1 MNPAGRPRRFDI
13 AAILLHALRAQVRTM
28 RLLLDRFA
36 LFYPMRIVGTT
47 FMVIVATLY
56 ALHLD
61 RFGAFYYGLVLVL
74 VVYPHVVHAVAR
86 KYPQNRRAIE
96 LRTFL
101 LDSFVVGVVVHSI
114 GFGPFPTFV
123 LITVAL
129 ASALSVDGPRQSFL
143 SAAAVT
149 AGVVAYAVFFPV
161 NTAFVDT
168 VPVDIV
174 SSAFTFIYFMA
185 FAYSARNRSAL
196 LLRSEAELRE
206 RTASLEI
213 EKLRSDRLLLNL
225 LPSGLAAHMAM
236 PGGIQPA
243 RFERVVLLGIEMRH
257 FSRLLQ
263 SAPDDEALAHLM
275 HCFKAFDAIA
285 DRFGMEK
292 LKTMGDVYIAIAG
305 LPVSA
310 PDDAA
315 SGIRAA
321 WSVREFLN
329 DLAEA
334 RRAHGASA
342 LDARIAVHAGS
353 VIGGVVETSK
363 LSYDVFGDAI
373 RTLFG
378 LLHRCEDGAIV
389 VSDAA
394 RHLAGA
400 GFERPGIDAA
410 GSAAASVSHADGIR
424 SQAPSG
430 VAAQA

>member
-1 MNPAGRPRRFDI
+1 VQFDF
-13 AAILLHALRAQVRTM
+13 AAVLLHALRARVRTM
-28 RLLLDRFA
+28 KLLLDRFA

-56 ALHLD
+56 AWHFD

-74 VVYPHVVHAVAR
+74 VVYPHAVHHVAR
-86 KYPQNRRAIE
+86 KYPQNRRGIE
-96 LRTFL
+96 LRTFVF
-101 LDSFVVGVVVHSI
+101 DSFAVGVVVHSI

-143 SAAAVT
+143 SAAAVA
-149 AGVVAYAVFFPV
+149 AGILAYAVFFPV

-168 VPVDIV
+168 IAVDIV
-174 SSAFTFIYFMA
+174 SSAFTFVYFMA

-213 EKLRSDRLLLNL
+213 EKLRSDRLLFNL
-225 LPSGLAAHMAM
+225 LPSGLAAQMAV
-236 PGGIQPA
+236 PGGIRPA
-243 RFERVVLLGIEMRH
+243 RFERVVLLGIELRH
-257 FSRLLQ
+257 FTRMLQ
-263 SAPDDEALAHLM
+263 TSPEDEALAHLM

-292 LKTMGDVYIAIAG
+292 LKTMGDVYIAIGG
-305 LPVSA
+305 LPA
-310 PDDAA
+310 PAAGDAA

-321 WSVREFLN
+321 WGAREFLT
-329 DLAEA
+329 DLAES
-334 RRAHGASA
+334 RRAHGAPV

-363 LSYDVFGDAI
+363 LSYDVFGDAMK
-373 RTLFG
+373 TLFG
-378 LLHRCEDGAIV
+378 LLRGCEDGAIV

-394 RHLAGA
+394 RRLAGD
-400 GFERPGIDAA
+400 GFKRPELDPADSACAPVPPID
-410 GSAAASVSHADGIR
+410 GTR
-424 SQAPSG
+424 SQTASD
-430 VAAQA
+430 VATQA

>member
-1 MNPAGRPRRFDI
+1 MK
-13 AAILLHALRAQVRTM
+13 
-28 RLLLDRFA
+28 LLLDRFA

-56 ALHLD
+56 AWHLD
-61 RFGAFYYGLVLVL
+61 RFGPFYYGLVLVL
-74 VVYPHVVHAVAR
+74 VVYPHVIHAVAR
-86 KYPQNRRAIE
+86 KYPQKRRAIE

-101 LDSFVVGVVVHSI
+101 LDSFAVGVVVHSI

-129 ASALSVDGPRQSFL
+129 ASSLSVDGPRQSFL
-143 SAAAVT
+143 SAAAVA
-149 AGVVAYAVFFPV
+149 AGVAAYAVFFPV

-168 VPVDIV
+168 IAVDIV

-213 EKLRSDRLLLNL
+213 EKLRSDRLLFNL
-225 LPSGLAAHMAM
+225 LPSGLAAQMAI
-236 PGGIQPA
+236 PGGIRPM
-243 RFERVVLLGIEMRH
+243 RFERVVLLGIELRH

-263 SAPDDEALAHLM
+263 SSPEDQALAHLM

-285 DRFGMEK
+285 DRYGMEK
-292 LKTMGDVYIAIAG
+292 LKTMGDVYIAIGG

-310 PDDAA
+310 PGDVAA
-315 SGIRAA
+315 GIRAA
-321 WSVREFLN
+321 WSAREFLG
-329 DLAEA
+329 DLAESRLA
-334 RRAHGASA
+334 RGALV

-353 VIGGVVETSK
+353 VIGGIVETSK
-363 LSYDVFGDAI
+363 LSYDVFGDAMK
-373 RTLFG
+373 TLFG
-378 LLHRCEDGAIV
+378 MLRGCEDGALV

-394 RHLAGA
+394 RRLAGT
-400 GFERPGIDAA
+400 GVETPGLEPAHGPA
-410 GSAAASVSHADGIR
+410 VPGSRADGTTLPASSDIT
-424 SQAPSG
+424 
-430 VAAQA
+430 AQA

>member
-1 MNPAGRPRRFDI
+1 MK
-13 AAILLHALRAQVRTM
+13 
-28 RLLLDRFA
+28 LLLDRFA

-56 ALHLD
+56 AWHRG

-74 VVYPHVVHAVAR
+74 VVYPHVVHHVAR

-96 LRTFL
+96 LRTFVF
-101 LDSFVVGVVVHSI
+101 DSFAVGVVVHSI

-143 SAAAVT
+143 SAAAVA
-149 AGVVAYAVFFPV
+149 AGIVAYAVFFPV

-168 VPVDIV
+168 IAVDIV

-213 EKLRSDRLLLNL
+213 EKLRSDRLLFNL
-225 LPSGLAAHMAM
+225 LPSGLAAQMAM
-236 PGGIQPA
+236 PGGIRPA
-243 RFERVVLLGIEMRH
+243 CFERVVLLGIELRH
-257 FSRLLQ
+257 FSRMLQ
-263 SAPDDEALAHLM
+263 SSPEDEALAHLM

-292 LKTMGDVYIAIAG
+292 LKTMGDVYIAVGG
-305 LPVSA
+305 LPVSG
-310 PDDAA
+310 PGDVAA
-315 SGIRAA
+315 GIRAA
-321 WSVREFLN
+321 SSVREFLS
-329 DLAEA
+329 DLAGS
-334 RRAHGASA
+334 RRAHGAFV

-353 VIGGVVETSK
+353 VIGGIVETSK
-363 LSYDVFGDAI
+363 LSYDVFGDAMK
-373 RTLFG
+373 TLFG
-378 LLHRCEDGAIV
+378 LLRGCEDGAIV

-394 RHLAGA
+394 RRLAGD
-400 GFERPGIDAA
+400 GSERPGIEPA
-410 GSAAASVSHADGIR
+410 GSAAASVSHADGTR
-424 SQAPSG
+424 SQASSG